1 MLSPPTLPDGFR
13 HKVSPTGDIGVLR
26 KPTMGEYYFQVGWN
40 QPVLC
45 AVKEHHLPYW
55 IVVQTTASSREKI

>member
-13 HKVSPTGDIGVLR
+13 HKTEDGVLR

-55 IVVQTTASSREKI
+55 IVVQATAFSREKV